1 MSENGTSHKQHT
13 QKKECEQIAPS
24 TKVKAF
30 VLRCLDFMHSQGV
43 TTLLHLIIK
52 VQFDLCYYLREVK
65 MQKKLF
71 SVLKGPL
78 LREVQVQTTFTAISR
93 KKITSFDE
101 ARLDFFLKNAS
112 QTKITMF

>member
-1 MSENGTSHKQHT
+1 MNVCLKMGLHT
-13 QKKECEQIAPS
+13 NNTLKKKECEQIAPS

-30 VLRCLDFMHSQGV
+30 VLRCLDFIHSQGA

-52 VQFDLCYYLREVK
+52 VKFDLCYYLREVK

-78 LREVQVQTTFTAISR
+78 AE
-93 KKITSFDE
+93 KK
-101 ARLDFFLKNAS
+101 LLHL
-112 QTKITMF
+112 TKHG